1 MTKHVNKVTRWTDE
15 ELSLAESVAF
25 EILRE
30 KPDTQLKDLYPVF
43 LTRVSAERREEKLRN
58 PCQQAAPRISKIFR
72 DVRDLIRGLA
82 DSKDE
87 GPDGSNQ
94 EEEGANLAAS
104 PPPYGDSGSSAPVPC
119 RWEWTEDEKKLVY
132 ERALAYAKEHP
143 VLRKNEI
150 VEYAQ
155 ALLPLHRRKRVDQL
169 DDAADRLFRQVAEE
183 AEFTK
188 PKLVVDVSDEPQNP
202 HDHDEL
208 SEAVSTSVR
217 LLVDEVRRTVAQQVA
232 DAKDEIIAAVLAAL
246 DAKKNKAGPMP
257 LAPSVRE
264 AVKSYLPAA
273 PTAKAKA
280 GPRICVVSHQAHGLK
295 QVTVPEGV
303 TVEWKDTDKPHF
315 GSVRGFDF
323 VVFMPGH
330 RGLHVD
336 SARSQLG
343 REKVITLST
352 AGMSYL
358 AAELAR
364 LTAKWRYN
372 QSHGVRPEKEK
383 T

>member
-1 MTKHVNKVTRWTDE
+1 MTKHVNKVTWWTDD
-15 ELSLAESVAF
+15 ELRLAESVAF
-25 EILRE
+25 EILSE
-30 KPDTQLKDLYPVF
+30 KPETQLTDLYTVF

-58 PCQQAAPRISKIFR
+58 PCQQAAPRISRIFR
-72 DVRDLIRGLA
+72 EVRDLVRGLA
-82 DSKDE
+82 GS
-87 GPDGSNQ
+87 DGSGQ
-94 EEEGANLAAS
+94 GGDNLAAS
-104 PPPYGDSGSSAPVPC
+104 PPPYGDSGSSPPVPC
-119 RWEWTEDEKKLVY
+119 RWEWTDDEKKLVY

-143 VLRKNEI
+143 VLRKDEI

-155 ALLPLHRRKRVDQL
+155 ALLPLHRRKKVDQL
-169 DDAADRLFRQVAEE
+169 DDAADRLFRQVAED
-183 AEFTK
+183 AEFTQ
-188 PKLVVDVSDEPQNP
+188 PEQAVDVSDEPQNP
-202 HDHDEL
+202 YHHDEL
-208 SEAVSTSVR
+208 SEAVSASVR

-232 DAKDEIIAAVLAAL
+232 SAKDEIIAAVLTAL
-246 DAKKNKAGPMP
+246 DARRDKGDPA
-257 LAPSVRE
+257 APTASVRE

-273 PTAKAKA
+273 PVPKAKG
-280 GPRICVVSHQAHGLK
+280 GPRVCVVSHQAHGLK
-295 QVTVPEGV
+295 QVAVPEGV

-352 AGMSYL
+352 AGMSSL
-358 AAELAR
+358 AAEIER

-372 QSHGVRPEKEK
+372 QSHGVRPEKEGA
-383 T
+383 